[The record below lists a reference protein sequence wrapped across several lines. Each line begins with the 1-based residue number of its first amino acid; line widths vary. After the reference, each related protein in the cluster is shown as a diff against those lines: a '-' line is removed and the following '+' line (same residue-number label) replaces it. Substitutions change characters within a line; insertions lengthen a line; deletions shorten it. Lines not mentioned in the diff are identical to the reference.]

1 MKIEACTGPELPDE
15 IISQYSLINCL
26 SYIATKRT
34 LDTTGVQKLY
44 KVSWYHFFTKKY
56 LSQFGFFDM
65 LFKRLLVT
73 TYEVYICNFLNL
85 EMEFLRIDDAPNA
98 KEYFERQAKNLLL
111 NDTEQSLVFD
121 SSDEEN

>member
-1 MKIEACTGPELPDE
+1 M
-15 IISQYSLINCL
+15 
-26 SYIATKRT
+26 
-34 LDTTGVQKLY
+34 
-44 KVSWYHFFTKKY
+44 KY
-56 LSQFGFFDM
+56 LSQFGFLDI

-73 TYEVYICNFLNL
+73 AYEVYICNFLNL

-111 NDTEQSLVFD
+111 NDTEQSLFFD